1 MTETIS
7 ALAMITKAGVPN
19 HKIIVGISSYG
30 RSFQMTDTSCSGP
43 MCTYTG
49 PESGAEHGKCT
60 ETGGYI
66 ANGEIDAIMAAG
78 RAKKQ
83 WTDDTQSD
91 YVIYGGEY
99 KLFLFFLKTVLT
111 LSRHMG
117 RLHERF

>member
-91 YVIYGGEY
+91 YVIFGGEY

>member
-1 MTETIS
+1 
-7 ALAMITKAGVPN
+7 MITKAGVPN